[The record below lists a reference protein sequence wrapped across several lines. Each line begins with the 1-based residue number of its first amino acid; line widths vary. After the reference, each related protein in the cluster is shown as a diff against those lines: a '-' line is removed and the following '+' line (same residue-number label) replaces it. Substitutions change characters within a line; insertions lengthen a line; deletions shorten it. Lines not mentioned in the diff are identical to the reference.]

1 MAPKPQK
8 IGWWGLFFR
17 EICFIYGNSCNK
29 MGYGEIHQ
37 IDFRP
42 RVSLME
48 WLSLAEPSNF
58 DFETYSGKAWD
69 CKAKGIQYKT
79 CKILHSTAL
88 VLWWMHVSF
97 SGRFIVGTWK
107 RYPPATYQAAM
118 TRSEVKSTRKKLL
131 REVCATICDT
141 LNLLYPLHTHI
152 YMYICMYVI
161 YIYIYIYTYTY
172 M

>member
-1 MAPKPQK
+1 M
-8 IGWWGLFFR
+8 
-17 EICFIYGNSCNK
+17 YGDSCNK

-58 DFETYSGKAWD
+58 AVPCMLHLDFETYNGKAWD

-88 VLWWMHVSF
+88 VL
-97 SGRFIVGTWK
+97 
-107 RYPPATYQAAM
+107 
-118 TRSEVKSTRKKLL
+118 
-131 REVCATICDT
+131 
-141 LNLLYPLHTHI
+141 
-152 YMYICMYVI
+152 
-161 YIYIYIYTYTY
+161 
-172 M
+172 